1 MFYSINGN
9 LIENFVESEEA
20 NTECSEMK
28 SQLASLFDKY
38 NKAKLEKD
46 QAELNIENLKKQ
58 IIEAENARDITINN
72 INKIV
77 EEYNNLLMNI
87 HISKCD

>member
-9 LIENFVESEEA
+9 LIEKFVESEEV
-20 NTECSEMK
+20 NEECNVMK
-28 SQLASLFDKY
+28 SELASLFEKY
-38 NKAKLEKD
+38 NQAKSDKD
-46 QAELNIENLKKQ
+46 QAELNIENLKKK
-58 IIEAENARDITINN
+58 IIEAEKVRDLTINN

-87 HISKCD
+87 HISRCN